1 MNVQSVSM
9 WTWIRTACA
18 GCAAAQHMTLQSRA
32 HIHDTTPHHT
42 KHTEPKVQGHIQHTL
57 LSRWALFNWIDG
69 KQFSLNTLNIYFW
82 EQWDVLNILHLG
94 TALCETY
101 LNISDGSST
110 ITRFSTGCLRFC
122 NDCLT
127 AFGANFNHEVTYLQ
141 EITVST
147 YCFISDF

>member
-32 HIHDTTPHHT
+32 HIHDTTPHQTHRTKSPRSHSAHT
-42 KHTEPKVQGHIQHTL
+42 AQQMGTFH
-57 LSRWALFNWIDG
+57 WIDG
-69 KQFSLNTLNIYFW
+69 KQFSLNTLIIYFW
-82 EQWDVLNILHLG
+82 EQWDVLNIIHPG
-94 TALCETY
+94 TALYETY